1 MIAFLNDAQLEA
13 EILRMY
19 RSTWVMCGCAMVAGI
34 VIAWYVQE
42 PLITFWCG
50 GLVGAS
56 LMAILIG
63 KRMFAMHL
71 QMQALFKRVR
81 EGDAQ

>member
-1 MIAFLNDAQLEA
+1 MNNSQIEA
-13 EILRMY
+13 EILRLY
-19 RSTWVMCGCAMVAGI
+19 RSTWLMCGCAMAAGI
-34 VIAWYVQE
+34 VVAWFVQE

-50 GLVGAS
+50 CLVGGS